1 MNASAVISGADS
13 SFYLSVNGA
22 WIHIG
27 AALGC
32 DGKGIHCCVE
42 GMEKTMMKG
51 LDAFWNKFGVLT
63 GFVGSGWS
71 KNDGLEKE
79 NQAEDRCR
87 GVFGGGTEGGITAGG
102 KFKDSKERE
111 VTILD
116 GTFGLG
122 GQLVVQRITERWWE
136 ELALWRGEPLK
147 SFQPSVM
154 VSD

>member
-1 MNASAVISGADS
+1 
-13 SFYLSVNGA
+13 
-22 WIHIG
+22 
-27 AALGC
+27 
-32 DGKGIHCCVE
+32 
-42 GMEKTMMKG
+42 MMKG

-116 GTFGLG
+116 GMLDLRR
-122 GQLVVQRITERWWE
+122 QLALERITEGWGE
-136 ELALWRGEPLK
+136 ELAWWRGEPLK
-147 SFQPSVM
+147 SFKPGVGG
-154 VSD
+154 